1 MLGVEMVEQPV
12 RRGDDATLD
21 GLRSPMPIAA
31 DESCTDRHS
40 LAKLAG
46 RYQSIN
52 VKLDKCGGLTEAL
65 AMCAE
70 ARRLGLGLMV
80 GNMCGTSLAMA
91 PAFLVAQAC
100 AVTDLDGPL
109 LQRLDRSHAI
119 RFDRGVMHLPD
130 RALWG

>member
-1 MLGVEMVEQPV
+1 
-12 RRGDDATLD
+12 
-21 GLRSPMPIAA
+21 MPIAA

-40 LAKLAG
+40 LAALAG
-46 RYQSIN
+46 RYQSVN
-52 VKLDKCGGLTEAL
+52 VKLDKCGGLTDAL

-70 ARRLGLGLMV
+70 ARRLGLDLMV

-100 AVTDLDGPL
+100 VVTDLDGPL
-109 LQRLDRSHAI
+109 LQRLDRPHAI
-119 RFDRGVMHLPD
+119 RFDRGLMRVPE

>member
-1 MLGVEMVEQPV
+1 MASKWSSSPSGVEKT
-12 RRGDDATLD
+12 RSLD
-21 GLRSPMPIAA
+21 GLRSPVPVAA

-40 LAKLAG
+40 LAGLAG

-52 VKLDKCGGLTEAL
+52 IKLDKCGGLTEAL

-109 LQRLDRSHAI
+109 LQRLDRPHAI
-119 RFDRGVMHLPD
+119 RFERGVMHAPD
-130 RALWG
+130 PALWG